1 MKKAMHNYLVFAGL
15 ICCAYLMGSIPFG
28 YLIAKRRGVDIR
40 TLGSGNIGGT
50 NITRNLGF
58 KWGLL
63 VAFLDLLKG
72 FLPAILARI
81 FIPVPWQGLSISIMP
96 IIGTIYPVF
105 LGFKGGKGVAAAFGT
120 LLAWLGPVFFIIW
133 LVIWYLA
140 VKLIKLMS
148 LVNLVMA
155 LLFPLIFWL
164 VYHSALYAGFGAL
177 LCLILWWSHRANI
190 RRLITGTETETH
202 Y

>member
-1 MKKAMHNYLVFAGL
+1 MNSIHWLYPVYLL
-15 ICCAYLMGSIPFG
+15 TAYLLGSIPFG
-28 YLIAKRRGVDIR
+28 YLIAKGRGVDIR

-63 VAFLDLLKG
+63 VAFLDLVKS
-72 FLPAILARI
+72 
-81 FIPVPWQGLSISIMP
+81 FIPAFFSRLFIHIPWQALSISIMP
-96 IIGTIYPVF
+96 IIGTIFPVF
-105 LGFKGGKGVAAAFGT
+105 LGFKGGKGVAATFGT

-133 LVIWYLA
+133 LGVWYLTI
-140 VKLIKLMS
+140 KLVKLMS

-155 LLFPLIFWL
+155 LFFPLIFWL
-164 VYHSALYAGFGAL
+164 FFHSALYAGFGAV
-177 LCLILWWSHRANI
+177 LCVILWWSHRANI
-190 RRLITGTETETH
+190 QRLIKGTETQTH

>member
-1 MKKAMHNYLVFAGL
+1 MINNLVFAGS
-15 ICCAYLMGSIPFG
+15 ICIAYLLGSIPFG
-28 YLIAKRRGVDIR
+28 YIVAKGRGVDIR

-63 VAFLDLLKG
+63 VAFLDLLKS
-72 FLPAILARI
+72 FIPAFLART
-81 FIPVPWQGLSISIMP
+81 FIQVPWQALLISIMP

-105 LGFKGGKGVAAAFGT
+105 LGFKGGKGVAATFGT

-133 LVIWYLA
+133 VLIWYLF
-140 VKLIKLMS
+140 VKLVKLMS

-155 LLFPLIFWL
+155 LLFPLIFWFFYRSWL
-164 VYHSALYAGFGAL
+164 HVGFGTL
-177 LCLILWWSHRANI
+177 LCIILWWSHRANI
-190 RRLITGTETETH
+190 RRLIAGIETETH

>member
-15 ICCAYLMGSIPFG
+15 IYCAYLLGSIPFG
-28 YLIAKRRGVDIR
+28 YLIAKSRGVDIR

-81 FIPVPWQGLSISIMP
+81 FIPVPWQSLSISIMP

-105 LGFKGGKGVAAAFGT
+105 LGFKG
-120 LLAWLGPVFFIIW
+120 PIFFIIW
-133 LVIWYLA
+133 LVVWYLA

-164 VYHSALYAGFGAL
+164 VYHSALYVGFGAL

-190 RRLITGTETETH
+190 QRLTTGTETETH